1 MSRPGA
7 SALPALFTQP
17 ALERRLAP
25 ALRWVMD
32 ALRGAERGLGPLLDL
47 VIRFALA
54 QTFFISGLL
63 KAGNWEAALQ
73 LARDEYPVAWLDPVT
88 AAYTGASIELLC
100 PVLLLFGLATRAA
113 ALPLLILA
121 LVIQFNYQA
130 LDTHLLWAVLLG
142 WYVVRGAGA
151 LSLDALLGRGL
162 RRSALPLAGAVLKL
176 TEAMTRRLSDPYLLL
191 LRLWLAAGLALPLL
205 VPETA
210 GAGKWLAL
218 ASFAAL
224 PGGAAAAL
232 AVLLALGLASRV
244 GAVVLMGLIAGTA
257 MMGDVTLPSPG
268 WLTLLLALLAV
279 TGPGAVSL
287 DAALVR
293 RLQGLFPE
301 LAGRPAFELAGL
313 PRVVI
318 VGAGF
323 GGLACA
329 ATLRRVRAAVTL
341 IDRHNYHLF
350 QPLLYQVA
358 TTALSPIDIAL
369 PIRGLFREHFN
380 TRVLLGEVSG
390 VDTARREVLLGE
402 QRIPYDYLVLATG
415 ASHSYFGRDE
425 WATHAPGLKQVED
438 ATEVRR
444 RLLLAFERAEAAEDD
459 AERRAL
465 LTFLIVGGG
474 PTGVELAGAIAEL
487 ARFGMER
494 DFRRIDPAAA
504 RIILVQAGPRLLP
517 ALPEALS
524 QKAAAALH
532 RLGVEV
538 LTDSR
543 VEAIDAQG
551 VRVNGQAI
559 PARTVLWAAGVVASP
574 AARWLGAEAD
584 KAGRLKV
591 APDLSVPGRPEV
603 FAVGDTAYA
612 EAWQGQPVPGLAPA
626 AKQGGIYVARVL
638 RARIEGR
645 RAPPP
650 FAYRHL
656 GSLAT
661 IGRKAAVADFGWVRL
676 SGAPA
681 WWLWGVVHIAFLA
694 GLRNR
699 VSILFDWIWSYLTYR
714 SGARLITGDSPTQD
728 AAPAAEAIPPRR
740 QHHG

>member
-1 MSRPGA
+1 MNGRGD
-7 SALPALFTQP
+7 SALQAVLARP
-17 ALERRLAP
+17 ALERRLVP
-25 ALRWVMD
+25 ALRLVLD
-32 ALRGAERGLGPLLDL
+32 LLRTVERSAGPILDL

-63 KAGNWEAALQ
+63 KLGNWEVALQ
-73 LARDEYPVAWLDPVT
+73 LAREEYPVTWLDPVT
-88 AAYTGASIELLC
+88 AAYTGVGIELLC
-100 PVLLLFGLATRAA
+100 PILLLFGLATRVA
-113 ALPLLILA
+113 ALPMLILA
-121 LVIQFNYQA
+121 LVIQFNYRA
-130 LDTHLLWAVLLG
+130 LDTHLLWAALLG

-151 LSLDALLGRGL
+151 LSLDALLSRGL
-162 RRSALPLAGAVLKL
+162 RRSALPLAGAVLKV
-176 TEAMTRRLSDPYLLL
+176 TEAMTRWLSDPYLLL

-205 VPETA
+205 A
-210 GAGKWLAL
+210 SSGAGNWLPF
-218 ASFAAL
+218 ASFATL
-224 PGGAAAAL
+224 PVGAAVPL
-232 AVLLALGLASRV
+232 AVLLTLGLASRAA
-244 GAVVLMGLIAGTA
+244 AVVLMVLVAGSA
-257 MMGDVTLPSPG
+257 MMGGVTLPAPG
-268 WLTLLLALLAV
+268 WLTLLLALLAIV
-279 TGPGAVSL
+279 GPGALSL

-293 RLQGLFPE
+293 LLQGSFPE
-301 LAGRPAFELAGL
+301 LAGRPAFDLAGL

-329 ATLRRVRAAVTL
+329 AALRRVRASVTL

-390 VDTARREVLLGE
+390 VDTARREVILGE

-425 WATHAPGLKQVED
+425 WAAHAPGLKQVED

-444 RLLLAFERAEAAEDD
+444 RLLLAFERAEAAEDEE
-459 AERRAL
+459 ERRAL

-494 DFRRIDPAAA
+494 DFRRIDPTAA

-524 QKAAAALH
+524 HKATVALQ

-543 VEAIDAQG
+543 VESIDGQG

-591 APDLSVPGRPEV
+591 TPNLSVPGRPDV
-603 FAVGDTAYA
+603 FAIGDTAYA
-612 EAWQGQPVPGLAPA
+612 EAWQGQAVPGLAPA
-626 AKQGGIYVARVL
+626 AKQGGVYVARVI
-638 RARIEGR
+638 RARIEGCD
-645 RAPPP
+645 APPP
-650 FAYRHL
+650 FTYRHL

-699 VSILFDWIWSYLTYR
+699 VSILFDWIWSYLTFR
-714 SGARLITGDSPTQD
+714 SGARLITGESATSNTPT
-728 AAPAAEAIPPRR
+728 AETLSERR
-740 QHHG
+740 QYHG

>member
-1 MSRPGA
+1 MNGRGGSALQAVLARPG
-7 SALPALFTQP
+7 
-17 ALERRLAP
+17 LERRLVP
-25 ALRWVMD
+25 ALRLVLD
-32 ALRGAERGLGPLLDL
+32 LLRTVERSAGPLLDL
-47 VIRFALA
+47 VIRVALA

-63 KAGNWEAALQ
+63 KVGNWEVALQ
-73 LARDEYPVAWLDPVT
+73 LARAEYPVTWLDPVT
-88 AAYTGASIELLC
+88 AAYAGVGIELLC
-100 PVLLLFGLATRAA
+100 PILLLLGLATRVA
-113 ALPLLILA
+113 ALPMLILA
-121 LVIQFNYQA
+121 LVIQFNYRA
-130 LDTHLLWAVLLG
+130 LDTHLLWAALLG
-142 WYVVRGAGA
+142 WYVVRGAGP
-151 LSLDALLGRGL
+151 LSLDALLGPGL
-162 RRSALPLAGAVLKL
+162 RRSALPLAGAALKL
-176 TEAMTRRLSDPYLLL
+176 TEAMTRRLTAPYLLL
-191 LRLWLAAGLALPLL
+191 LRLWLALPLL
-205 VPETA
+205 VPNAA
-210 GAGKWLAL
+210 GAGGWLAL
-218 ASFAAL
+218 ASFSAL
-224 PGGAAAAL
+224 PASAAAAL
-232 AVLLALGLASRV
+232 AVLLTLGLASRV
-244 GAVVLMGLIAGTA
+244 AVLMLMVLVAAHA
-257 MMGDVTLPSPG
+257 MMAGVSLPAPG
-268 WLTLLLALLAV
+268 WLTLLLALMAI
-279 TGPGAVSL
+279 TGPGALSL

-293 RLQGLFPE
+293 LLQHVFPE
-301 LAGRPAFELAGL
+301 LAGRPAFDLAGL

-329 ATLRRVRAAVTL
+329 AALRRVRAAVTL
-341 IDRHNYHLF
+341 LDRHNYHLF

-390 VDTARREVLLGE
+390 VDTARREVILGE

-425 WATHAPGLKQVED
+425 WAAHAPGLKQVED

-444 RLLLAFERAEAAEDD
+444 RLLLAFERAEAAED
-459 AERRAL
+459 EEGRRAL

-494 DFRRIDPAAA
+494 DFRHIDPAAA

-517 ALPEALS
+517 TLPEALS
-524 QKAAAALH
+524 RKAAAALQ

-543 VEAIDAQG
+543 VESIDAQG
-551 VRVNGQAI
+551 VCVNGQAI
-559 PARTVLWAAGVVASP
+559 SARTVMWAAGVVASP
-574 AARWLGAEAD
+574 AARWLGAAAD

-591 APDLSVPGRPEV
+591 APDLSVPGLPEV
-603 FAVGDTAYA
+603 FAIGDTAYA

-626 AKQGGIYVARVL
+626 AKQGGAYVARVI
-638 RARIEGR
+638 RARLEGR
-645 RAPPP
+645 GAPPP

-714 SGARLITGDSPTQD
+714 SGARLITGES
-728 AAPAAEAIPPRR
+728 AASAPAAEALSQRR